1 MSTHPFPRVLVVGSG
16 IAGLTAALGAVDR
29 GLDVVLLSKD
39 ALDETATARAQGG
52 IAAMTAALPAGQ
64 PRDSEELHVQDT
76 LEAGAG
82 TCDDDAV
89 RVLVRGSAAAID
101 ELVAHGVDFDRT
113 GGAGSPWLQGLE
125 GAHSV
130 PRILHA
136 GGDATGRGIQRA
148 LVAAA
153 LAAESSGRLEILR
166 HTVLVDLV
174 LVPGGR
180 VTGVRVLAGSGERVR
195 ELAADAVVLATG
207 GAGQLYPHT
216 TNPAVATGDGIAAAL
231 RAGAAVADL
240 EFVQFH
246 PTALAA
252 PGCFLVSEAVRG
264 EGAVLRDA
272 AGRRY
277 LEDVHPR
284 AELAPRDVVA
294 RENVRRSLAQD
305 GRPVLLDCTRM
316 TPPGPGPH
324 GTRATAEFLAR
335 RFPTIDAA
343 LRAHGV
349 DWSRE
354 PVPVTPAAHYLMGGV
369 ATDDLGRTTVP
380 GLYAVGECA
389 ATGVHGANRL
399 ASNSLLEGAV
409 FGARVAGALRAD
421 ALRAGRADDDAPARL
436 VLPGRADVLPAAG
449 RPGSPVPSGG
459 TASPFAQDTVPL
471 DREGALVVQHARPF
485 EGDAVPFDADGAPV
499 ARSTAPFEGDA
510 VPFDRRLFQDAMWA
524 GAGVLR
530 DRSGLEALD
539 RRLAGFRPSSALTRR
554 AVEDRNL
561 LTVGRALVAAALHR
575 TESRGAHFREDFPAP
590 APARARRTFWRL
602 DTPRPAPGSPL
613 LTSTHAITDMFDIPE
628 RIPAC

>member
-1 MSTHPFPRVLVVGSG
+1 MSTTPFPRVLVVGSG
-16 IAGLTAALGAVDR
+16 IAGLITALAAAGR

-39 ALDETATARAQGG
+39 RLDETNTVRAQGG
-52 IAAMTAALPAGQ
+52 IAAMTAGLPGGQ
-64 PRDSEELHVQDT
+64 ARDSVALHVRDT
-76 LEAGAG
+76 LGAGAG

-89 RVLVRGSAAAID
+89 RVLVQDSAAAITA
-101 ELVAHGVDFDRT
+101 LVQHGVAFDRA
-113 GGAGSPWLQGLE
+113 GGPGSPWVEGLE

-136 GGDATGRGIQRA
+136 GGDATGREIQRA

-153 LAAESSGRLEILR
+153 LDAETSGRLDVLR
-166 HTVLVDLV
+166 HTMLVDLV
-174 LVPGGR
+174 TDHHGSVRGALVLDGDR
-180 VTGVRVLAGSGERVR
+180 LR
-195 ELAADAVVLATG
+195 ELRADAVVLATG

-231 RAGAAVADL
+231 RAGAVVADL

-272 AGRRY
+272 TGRRF
-277 LEDVHPR
+277 LEDAHPL

-294 RENVRRSLAQD
+294 REIVRRSLAQG
-305 GRPVLLDCTRM
+305 GRPVLLDCTAM
-316 TPPGPGPH
+316 TAPAGAGHAGPD
-324 GTRATAEFLAR
+324 TAEHLAR

-343 LRAHGV
+343 VRAHGV

-354 PVPVTPAAHYLMGGV
+354 PVPVTPAAHYLMGGIT
-369 ATDDLGRTTVP
+369 TDDRGRTSVP

-409 FGARVAGALRAD
+409 FGARTAEALAGDLRAD
-421 ALRAGRADDDAPARL
+421 DTRRPHSTRSQSAATAELRAEGTDRTRPGPPRAVRRHPARL
-436 VLPGRADVLPAAG
+436 APGGVLALPDPAEAD
-449 RPGSPVPSGG
+449 
-459 TASPFAQDTVPL
+459 
-471 DREGALVVQHARPF
+471 
-485 EGDAVPFDADGAPV
+485 
-499 ARSTAPFEGDA
+499 
-510 VPFDRRLFQDAMWA
+510 VPFDRQAFQAAMWA

-530 DRSGLEALD
+530 DGPGLEALV
-539 RRLAGFRPSSALTRR
+539 RRLDALRPPAALSRS

-561 LTVGRALVAAALHR
+561 LTVGRAVAAAALHR
-575 TESRGAHFREDFPAP
+575 TESRGAHFREDCPVP
-590 APARARRTFWRL
+590 EPARAGRAFWRRSRVA
-602 DTPRPAPGSPL
+602 PRNGHRPA
-613 LTSTHAITDMFDIPE
+613 TSTYAHNDMFE
-628 RIPAC
+628 RISAC

>member
-1 MSTHPFPRVLVVGSG
+1 MSTHPAPRVLVVGSG
-16 IAGLTAALGAVDR
+16 IAGLTAALRAAGH
-29 GLDVVLLSKD
+29 GLDVTLLSKD
-39 ALDETATARAQGG
+39 ALDETGTARAQGG

-76 LEAGAG
+76 LVAGAG

-89 RVLVRGSAAAID
+89 RVLVRDSAAAID
-101 ELVAHGVDFDRT
+101 ELVARGVALDRA
-113 GGAGSPWLQGLE
+113 AGPDSPWLEGLE

-136 GGDATGRGIQRA
+136 GGDATGREIQRA
-148 LVAAA
+148 LLAAA
-153 LAAESSGRLEILR
+153 LAAETAGRLTVLR
-166 HTVLVDLV
+166 HTMLVDLV
-174 LVPGGR
+174 LAPGGR
-180 VTGVRVLAGSGERVR
+180 AAGALVLAGPGDRLH
-195 ELAADAVVLATG
+195 ELPADAVVLATG

-264 EGAVLRDA
+264 EGAVLRDST
-272 AGRRY
+272 GRRY

-294 RENVRRSLAQD
+294 RENVRRSLAQG
-305 GRPVLLDCTRM
+305 GRPVLLDCTALR
-316 TPPGPGPH
+316 PSGPH
-324 GTRATAEFLAR
+324 GGGTTAEFLAR

-343 LRAHGV
+343 LRAHGL

-369 ATDDLGRTTVP
+369 ATDGLGRTTVP

-409 FGARVAGALRAD
+409 FGARVAD
-421 ALRAGRADDDAPARL
+421 ALQADSLRTDAPGTGRAADDAPARL
-436 VLPGRADVLPAAG
+436 VLPDRAEILPAAG
-449 RPGSPVPSGG
+449 RSRI
-459 TASPFAQDTVPL
+459 AA
-471 DREGALVVQHARPF
+471 ARS
-485 EGDAVPFDADGAPV
+485 
-499 ARSTAPFEGDA
+499 RSTAPVVEEAVPVDRDA
-510 VPFDRRLFQDAMWA
+510 VPFDRGQFQDAMWA
-524 GAGVLR
+524 AAGVLR
-530 DRSGLEALD
+530 DRSRLETLA
-539 RRLAGFRPSSALTRR
+539 RRLAGFRPSAGLSRR

-561 LTVGRALVAAALHR
+561 LTVGRAVTAAALHR

-590 APARARRTFWRL
+590 DPARARRTFWRL
-602 DTPRPAPGSPL
+602 DSAPDEATVPALIGTH
-613 LTSTHAITDMFDIPE
+613 TSIDMFDLPE

>member
-1 MSTHPFPRVLVVGSG
+1 MSTNPAPRVLVVGSG
-16 IAGLTAALGAVDR
+16 IAGLTAALGAAGH
-29 GLDVVLLSKD
+29 GLDVTLLSKD
-39 ALDETATARAQGG
+39 ALDETGTARAQGG

-76 LEAGAG
+76 LAAGAG

-89 RVLVRGSAAAID
+89 RVLVRDSAAAID
-101 ELVAHGVDFDRT
+101 ELVARGVALDRA
-113 GGAGSPWLQGLE
+113 AGPDSPWLEGLE

-136 GGDATGRGIQRA
+136 GGDATGREIQRA
-148 LVAAA
+148 LLAAA
-153 LAAESSGRLEILR
+153 LAAEAAGRLTVLR
-166 HTVLVDLV
+166 HTMLVDLV
-174 LVPGGR
+174 LGPGGR
-180 VTGVRVLAGSGERVR
+180 AAGALVLAGPGDRLH

-264 EGAVLRDA
+264 EGAVLRDST
-272 AGRRY
+272 GRRY

-305 GRPVLLDCTRM
+305 GLPVLLDCTALS
-316 TPPGPGPH
+316 PSGPGPH
-324 GTRATAEFLAR
+324 GGGTTAEFLAR

-343 LRAHGV
+343 LRAHGL

-369 ATDDLGRTTVP
+369 ATDGLGRTTVP

-409 FGARVAGALRAD
+409 FGARVAEALQAD
-421 ALRAGRADDDAPARL
+421 ALRTDAPGTCRAADDAPVRL
-436 VLPGRADVLPAAG
+436 VLPGRTEILPAAG
-449 RPGSPVPSGG
+449 RSG
-459 TASPFAQDTVPL
+459 TAAARSRSTAPF
-471 DREGALVVQHARPF
+471 DR
-485 EGDAVPFDADGAPV
+485 DAVPFDKDTDPVDGEAAQV
-499 ARSTAPFEGDA
+499 DGDT
-510 VPFDRRLFQDAMWA
+510 VPFDRGQFQDAMWA

-530 DRSGLEALD
+530 DRSRLEALA
-539 RRLAGFRPSSALTRR
+539 RRLAGFRPPAGLSRR

-561 LTVGRALVAAALHR
+561 LTVGRAVTAAALHR
-575 TESRGAHFREDFPAP
+575 TESRGAHFREDFPSP
-590 APARARRTFWRL
+590 DPARARRTFWRL
-602 DTPRPAPGSPL
+602 EPAPDGVVEAA
-613 LTSTHAITDMFDIPE
+613 LTCAHTSIDMFDPPE

>member
-1 MSTHPFPRVLVVGSG
+1 MSTHPAPRVLVVGSG
-16 IAGLTAALGAVDR
+16 IAGLTAALGAVR
-29 GLDVVLLSKD
+29 HGLDVTLLSKD
-39 ALDETATARAQGG
+39 ALDETSTARAQGG

-76 LEAGAG
+76 LAAGAG

-89 RVLVRGSAAAID
+89 RVLVRDSAAAID
-101 ELVAHGVDFDRT
+101 ELVARGVVLDRA
-113 GGAGSPWLQGLE
+113 AGPDSPWLEGLE

-136 GGDATGRGIQRA
+136 GGDATGREIQRA
-148 LVAAA
+148 LLAAA
-153 LAAESSGRLEILR
+153 LAAEAAGRLTISR
-166 HTVLVDLV
+166 HTMLVDLV
-174 LVPGGR
+174 LGPGGR
-180 VTGVRVLAGSGERVR
+180 AAGALVLTGAGERLH

-252 PGCFLVSEAVRG
+252 PDCFLVSEAVRG
-264 EGAVLRDA
+264 EGAVLRDGT
-272 AGRRY
+272 GRRY

-294 RENVRRSLAQD
+294 RENVRRSLAQG
-305 GRPVLLDCTRM
+305 GRPVLLDCTGL
-316 TPPGPGPH
+316 TPSVRGTH
-324 GTRATAEFLAR
+324 GGGTHGGGSTAEFLAR

-343 LRAHGV
+343 LRAHGL

-369 ATDDLGRTTVP
+369 ATDGLGRTTAP

-409 FGARVAGALRAD
+409 FGARVADALRAD
-421 ALRAGRADDDAPARL
+421 ALRDDRPDDDAPARL
-436 VLPGRADVLPAAG
+436 VLPGGTEFLPAGG
-449 RPGSPVPSGG
+449 RPGSPVP
-459 TASPFAQDTVPL
+459 F
-471 DREGALVVQHARPF
+471 DREQ
-485 EGDAVPFDADGAPV
+485 
-499 ARSTAPFEGDA
+499 
-510 VPFDRRLFQDAMWA
+510 FQAAMWA

-530 DRSGLEALD
+530 DRSRLEALA
-539 RRLAGFRPSSALTRR
+539 RRLAGFRPPVGLSRR
-554 AVEDRNL
+554 AIEDRNL
-561 LTVGRALVAAALHR
+561 LTVGRAVTAAALHR

-590 APARARRTFWRL
+590 DPARARRTFWRL
-602 DTPRPAPGSPL
+602 DTPRLAVSDRL
-613 LTSTHAITDMFDIPE
+613 MTSSHTAIDMFDIPE

>member
-1 MSTHPFPRVLVVGSG
+1 VSTHPAPRVLVVGSG
-16 IAGLTAALGAVDR
+16 IAGLTAALGAVR
-29 GLDVVLLSKD
+29 HGLDVTLLSKD
-39 ALDETATARAQGG
+39 ALDETSTARAQGG

-76 LEAGAG
+76 LAAGAG

-89 RVLVRGSAAAID
+89 RVLVRDSAAAID
-101 ELVAHGVDFDRT
+101 ELVARGVVLDRA
-113 GGAGSPWLQGLE
+113 AGPDSPWLEGLE

-136 GGDATGRGIQRA
+136 GGDATGREIQRA
-148 LVAAA
+148 LLAAA
-153 LAAESSGRLEILR
+153 LAAEAAGRLTISR
-166 HTVLVDLV
+166 HTMLVDLV
-174 LVPGGR
+174 LGPGGR
-180 VTGVRVLAGSGERVR
+180 AAGALVLTGTGDRLR

-264 EGAVLRDA
+264 EGAVLRDGT
-272 AGRRY
+272 GRRY

-294 RENVRRSLAQD
+294 RENVRRSLAQG
-305 GRPVLLDCTRM
+305 GRPVLLDCTGL
-316 TPPGPGPH
+316 TPPARGTH
-324 GTRATAEFLAR
+324 GGGTQGAGSTAEFLAR

-343 LRAHGV
+343 LRAHGL

-369 ATDDLGRTTVP
+369 ATDGLGRTTVR

-409 FGARVAGALRAD
+409 FGARVADALRAD
-421 ALRAGRADDDAPARL
+421 ALRDDRTDDDAPARL
-436 VLPGRADVLPAAG
+436 VLPGGTEFLPAGG
-449 RPGSPVPSGG
+449 RPG
-459 TASPFAQDTVPL
+459 
-471 DREGALVVQHARPF
+471 RP
-485 EGDAVPFDADGAPV
+485 VPFDKNAVPVDGNTVQGDRGAVPV
-499 ARSTAPFEGDA
+499 PRDT
-510 VPFDRRLFQDAMWA
+510 VPFDRAQFQAAMWT

-530 DRSGLEALD
+530 DRSRLEALA
-539 RRLAGFRPSSALTRR
+539 RRLDGFRPPAGLSRR

-561 LTVGRALVAAALHR
+561 LTVGRTVTAAALHR

-590 APARARRTFWRL
+590 DPARARRTFWRL
-602 DTPRPAPGSPL
+602 DAPRLAVSNHSL
-613 LTSTHAITDMFDIPE
+613 ISAHTAIDMFDLPE

>member
-1 MSTHPFPRVLVVGSG
+1 MSTNPAPRVLVVGSG
-16 IAGLTAALGAVDR
+16 IAGLTAALGAAGH
-29 GLDVVLLSKD
+29 GLDVTLLSKD
-39 ALDETATARAQGG
+39 ALDETGTARAQGG

-76 LEAGAG
+76 LAAGAG

-89 RVLVRGSAAAID
+89 RVLVRDSAAAID
-101 ELVAHGVDFDRT
+101 ELVARGVALDRA
-113 GGAGSPWLQGLE
+113 AGPDSPWLEGLE

-136 GGDATGRGIQRA
+136 GGDATGREIQRA
-148 LVAAA
+148 LLAAA
-153 LAAESSGRLEILR
+153 LAAEAAGRLTVRR
-166 HTVLVDLV
+166 HTMLVDLV
-174 LVPGGR
+174 LGPGGR
-180 VTGVRVLAGSGERVR
+180 AAGALVLAGPGDRLH

-231 RAGAAVADL
+231 RAGAAVADM

-264 EGAVLRDA
+264 EGAVLRDST
-272 AGRRY
+272 GRRY

-294 RENVRRSLAQD
+294 RENVRRSLAQG
-305 GRPVLLDCTRM
+305 GRPVLLDCTALS
-316 TPPGPGPH
+316 PSGPGPH
-324 GTRATAEFLAR
+324 GGGTTAEFLAR

-343 LRAHGV
+343 LRAHGL

-369 ATDDLGRTTVP
+369 ATDGLGRTTVP

-409 FGARVAGALRAD
+409 FGARVAD
-421 ALRAGRADDDAPARL
+421 ALQADSLRTDAPGTGRAADDAPARL
-436 VLPGRADVLPAAG
+436 VLPDRAEILPAAG
-449 RPGSPVPSGG
+449 RSRI
-459 TASPFAQDTVPL
+459 AA
-471 DREGALVVQHARPF
+471 ARS
-485 EGDAVPFDADGAPV
+485 
-499 ARSTAPFEGDA
+499 RSTAPVDEEAVPVDRDA
-510 VPFDRRLFQDAMWA
+510 VPFDRGQFQDAMWA
-524 GAGVLR
+524 AAGVLR
-530 DRSGLEALD
+530 DRSRLETLA
-539 RRLAGFRPSSALTRR
+539 RRLAGFRPSAGLSRR

-561 LTVGRALVAAALHR
+561 LTVGRAVTAAALHR

-590 APARARRTFWRL
+590 DPARARRTFWRL
-602 DTPRPAPGSPL
+602 DSAPDEATVPALIGTH
-613 LTSTHAITDMFDIPE
+613 TSIDMFDLPE

>member
-1 MSTHPFPRVLVVGSG
+1 MSTDPAPRVLVVGSG
-16 IAGLTAALGAVDR
+16 IAGLTAALRAADH
-29 GLDVVLLSKD
+29 GLDVTVLSKD
-39 ALDETATARAQGG
+39 ALDETGTARAQGG

-64 PRDSEELHVQDT
+64 PRDSEDLHVRDT
-76 LEAGAG
+76 LAAGAG

-89 RVLVRGSAAAID
+89 RVLVRDSAAAID
-101 ELVAHGVDFDRT
+101 ELVARGVGFDRT
-113 GGAGSPWLQGLE
+113 AGADSPWLEGLE
-125 GAHSV
+125 GAHSL

-136 GGDATGRGIQRA
+136 GGDATGREIQRA
-148 LVAAA
+148 LLAAA
-153 LAAESSGRLEILR
+153 LAAEASGHLRILR
-166 HTVLVDLV
+166 RTLLVDLV
-174 LVPGGR
+174 LDAGGR
-180 VTGVRVLAGSGERVR
+180 AAGALVLTGPGDRLR
-195 ELAADAVVLATG
+195 ELGADAVVLATG

-272 AGRRY
+272 AGRRF
-277 LEDVHPR
+277 LADAHPL

-305 GRPVLLDCTRM
+305 GRPVLLDCTRLA
-316 TPPGPGPH
+316 PPGSRPDG
-324 GTRATAEFLAR
+324 GTTAEFLAR

-343 LRAHGV
+343 LRAHGL

-369 ATDDLGRTTVP
+369 ATDGLGRSTVP

-409 FGARVAGALRAD
+409 FGARVADALRAD
-421 ALRAGRADDDAPARL
+421 ALGPGRADDGAPVRL
-436 VLPGRADVLPAAG
+436 VLPGRAEVLPGPGRSGLDAPHGRDAA
-449 RPGSPVPSGG
+449 PAGS
-459 TASPFAQDTVPL
+459 
-471 DREGALVVQHARPF
+471 
-485 EGDAVPFDADGAPV
+485 
-499 ARSTAPFEGDA
+499 STE
-510 VPFDRRLFQDAMWA
+510 PFDRAQFQEAMWT

-530 DRSGLEALD
+530 DHARLEALA
-539 RRLAGFRPSSALTRR
+539 RRLAGFRPPTGLSRR

-561 LTVGRALVAAALHR
+561 LTVGSAVTAAALHR

-590 APARARRTFWRL
+590 DPTRARRTFWRL
-602 DTPRPAPGSPL
+602 APTPHMSNYHA
-613 LTSTHAITDMFDIPE
+613 LTSEHVDIDMFDLPE

>member
-1 MSTHPFPRVLVVGSG
+1 MSTNPAPRVLVVGSG
-16 IAGLTAALGAVDR
+16 IAGLTAALGAVGH
-29 GLDVVLLSKD
+29 GLDVTLLSKD
-39 ALDETATARAQGG
+39 ALDETGTARAQGG

-76 LEAGAG
+76 LAAGAG

-89 RVLVRGSAAAID
+89 RVLVRDSAAAID
-101 ELVAHGVDFDRT
+101 ELVARGVALDRA
-113 GGAGSPWLQGLE
+113 AGPDSPWLEGLE

-136 GGDATGRGIQRA
+136 GGDATGREIQRA
-148 LVAAA
+148 LLAAA
-153 LAAESSGRLEILR
+153 LAAEAAGRLTVLR
-166 HTVLVDLV
+166 HTMLVDLV
-174 LVPGGR
+174 LGPGGR
-180 VTGVRVLAGSGERVR
+180 AAGALVLAGPGDRLH

-264 EGAVLRDA
+264 EGAVLRDST
-272 AGRRY
+272 GRRY

-294 RENVRRSLAQD
+294 RENARRSLAQD
-305 GRPVLLDCTRM
+305 GLPVLLDCTALS
-316 TPPGPGPH
+316 PSGPGAH
-324 GTRATAEFLAR
+324 GGGTTAEFLAR

-343 LRAHGV
+343 LRAHGL

-369 ATDDLGRTTVP
+369 ATDGLGRTTVP

-409 FGARVAGALRAD
+409 FGARVADALQAD
-421 ALRAGRADDDAPARL
+421 ALRTDAPGTGRAVDGDTERL
-436 VLPGRADVLPAAG
+436 D
-449 RPGSPVPSGG
+449 GS
-459 TASPFAQDTVPL
+459 
-471 DREGALVVQHARPF
+471 
-485 EGDAVPFDADGAPV
+485 AVPA
-499 ARSTAPFEGDA
+499 EGNT
-510 VPFDRRLFQDAMWA
+510 VPFDRGQFQDAMWA

-530 DRSGLEALD
+530 DRSRLEALA
-539 RRLAGFRPSSALTRR
+539 RRLAGFRTPAGLSRR

-561 LTVGRALVAAALHR
+561 LTVGRAVTAAALHR
-575 TESRGAHFREDFPAP
+575 TESRGAHFREDYPAP
-590 APARARRTFWRL
+590 DPARARRTFWRL
-602 DTPRPAPGSPL
+602 DSAPDEATVPALISAH
-613 LTSTHAITDMFDIPE
+613 TSIDMFDLPE

>member
-1 MSTHPFPRVLVVGSG
+1 MSTNPAPRVLVVGSG
-16 IAGLTAALGAVDR
+16 IAGLTAALGAAGH
-29 GLDVVLLSKD
+29 GLDVTLLSKD
-39 ALDETATARAQGG
+39 ALDETGTARAQGG

-76 LEAGAG
+76 LAAGAG

-89 RVLVRGSAAAID
+89 RVLVRDSAAAID
-101 ELVAHGVDFDRT
+101 ELVARGVALDRA
-113 GGAGSPWLQGLE
+113 AGPDSPWLEGLE

-136 GGDATGRGIQRA
+136 GGDATGREIQRA
-148 LVAAA
+148 LLAAA
-153 LAAESSGRLEILR
+153 LAAEAAGRLTVLR
-166 HTVLVDLV
+166 HTMLVDLV
-174 LVPGGR
+174 LGPGGR
-180 VTGVRVLAGSGERVR
+180 AAGALVLAGPGDRLR

-264 EGAVLRDA
+264 EGAVLRDST
-272 AGRRY
+272 GRRY

-294 RENVRRSLAQD
+294 RENVRRSLAQG
-305 GRPVLLDCTRM
+305 GRPVLLDCTGLS
-316 TPPGPGPH
+316 PSGPGPH
-324 GTRATAEFLAR
+324 GGGTTAEFLAR

-343 LRAHGV
+343 LRAHGL

-354 PVPVTPAAHYLMGGV
+354 PVPVTPAAHYLMGGM
-369 ATDDLGRTTVP
+369 ATDGLGRTTVP

-409 FGARVAGALRAD
+409 FGARVADALQAD
-421 ALRAGRADDDAPARL
+421 ALRTDAPGTGRAADDAPARL
-436 VLPGRADVLPAAG
+436 VLSGRAEILPAAG
-449 RPGSPVPSGG
+449 RSGIAAARSRS
-459 TASPFAQDTVPL
+459 TASF
-471 DREGALVVQHARPF
+471 DR
-485 EGDAVPFDADGAPV
+485 DAVPFDKDTEPVDGEAVPVDGDTERLDGSAVPADGN
-499 ARSTAPFEGDA
+499 T
-510 VPFDRRLFQDAMWA
+510 VPFDREQFQEAMWA

-530 DRSGLEALD
+530 DRSRLEALAG
-539 RRLAGFRPSSALTRR
+539 RLAGFRPPAGLSRR

-561 LTVGRALVAAALHR
+561 LTVGRAVTAAALHR

-590 APARARRTFWRL
+590 DPARARRTFWRL
-602 DTPRPAPGSPL
+602 DFTPDEATVPALISAH
-613 LTSTHAITDMFDIPE
+613 TSIDMFDLPE

>member
-1 MSTHPFPRVLVVGSG
+1 MSTNPAPRVLVVGSG
-16 IAGLTAALGAVDR
+16 IAGLTAALGAAGH
-29 GLDVVLLSKD
+29 GLDVTLLSKD
-39 ALDETATARAQGG
+39 ALDETGTTRAQGG

-76 LEAGAG
+76 LAAGAG

-89 RVLVRGSAAAID
+89 RVLVRDSAAAID
-101 ELVAHGVDFDRT
+101 ELVARGVALDRA
-113 GGAGSPWLQGLE
+113 AGPDSPWLEGLE

-136 GGDATGRGIQRA
+136 GGDATGREIQRA
-148 LVAAA
+148 LLAAA
-153 LAAESSGRLEILR
+153 LADEAAGRLTVLR
-166 HTVLVDLV
+166 HTMLVDLV
-174 LVPGGR
+174 LGPGGR
-180 VTGVRVLAGSGERVR
+180 AAGALVLAGPGDRLH

-264 EGAVLRDA
+264 EGAVLRDST
-272 AGRRY
+272 GRRY

-294 RENVRRSLAQD
+294 RENVRRSLAQG
-305 GRPVLLDCTRM
+305 GRPVLLDCTALR
-316 TPPGPGPH
+316 PSGPH
-324 GTRATAEFLAR
+324 GGGTTAEFLAR

-343 LRAHGV
+343 LRAHGL

-369 ATDDLGRTTVP
+369 ATDGLGRTTVP

-409 FGARVAGALRAD
+409 FGARVAEALQAD
-421 ALRAGRADDDAPARL
+421 ALRTDAPGTCRAADDAPVRL
-436 VLPGRADVLPAAG
+436 VLPGRTEILPAAG
-449 RPGSPVPSGG
+449 RSG
-459 TASPFAQDTVPL
+459 TAAARSRSTAPF
-471 DREGALVVQHARPF
+471 DR
-485 EGDAVPFDADGAPV
+485 DAVPFDKDTDPVDGEAAQV
-499 ARSTAPFEGDA
+499 DGDT
-510 VPFDRRLFQDAMWA
+510 VPFDRGQCQDAMWA

-530 DRSGLEALD
+530 DRSRLETLA
-539 RRLAGFRPSSALTRR
+539 RRLGGFRPSAGLSRR

-561 LTVGRALVAAALHR
+561 LTVGRAVTAAALHR

-590 APARARRTFWRL
+590 DPARARRTFWRL
-602 DTPRPAPGSPL
+602 EPAPDGVVEPAP
-613 LTSTHAITDMFDIPE
+613 TRAHTFIDMFDLPE

>member
-1 MSTHPFPRVLVVGSG
+1 MSTNPAPRVLVVGSG
-16 IAGLTAALGAVDR
+16 IAGLTAALRAAGH
-29 GLDVVLLSKD
+29 GLDVTLLSKD
-39 ALDETATARAQGG
+39 ALDETGTTRAQGG

-64 PRDSEELHVQDT
+64 PLDSEELHVQDT
-76 LEAGAG
+76 LAAGAG

-89 RVLVRGSAAAID
+89 RVLVRDSAAAID
-101 ELVAHGVDFDRT
+101 ELVARGVALDRA
-113 GGAGSPWLQGLE
+113 AGPDSPWLEGLE

-136 GGDATGRGIQRA
+136 GGDATGREIQRA
-148 LVAAA
+148 LLAAA
-153 LAAESSGRLEILR
+153 LADEAAGRLTVLR
-166 HTVLVDLV
+166 HTMLVDLV
-174 LVPGGR
+174 LGPGGR
-180 VTGVRVLAGSGERVR
+180 AAGALVLAGPGDRLH

-264 EGAVLRDA
+264 EGAVLRDST
-272 AGRRY
+272 GRRY

-305 GRPVLLDCTRM
+305 GLPVLLDCTALS
-316 TPPGPGPH
+316 PSGPGPH
-324 GTRATAEFLAR
+324 GGGTTGEFLAR

-343 LRAHGV
+343 LRAHGL

-369 ATDDLGRTTVP
+369 ATDGLGRTTVP

-409 FGARVAGALRAD
+409 FGARVAEALQAD
-421 ALRAGRADDDAPARL
+421 ALRTDAPGTCRAADDAPVRL
-436 VLPGRADVLPAAG
+436 VLPGHTEILPAAG
-449 RPGSPVPSGG
+449 RSG
-459 TASPFAQDTVPL
+459 TAAARSRSTAPF
-471 DREGALVVQHARPF
+471 DR
-485 EGDAVPFDADGAPV
+485 DAVPFDKDTDPVDGEAAQV
-499 ARSTAPFEGDA
+499 DGDT
-510 VPFDRRLFQDAMWA
+510 VPFDRGQFQDAMWA

-530 DRSGLEALD
+530 DRSRLEALA
-539 RRLAGFRPSSALTRR
+539 RRLAGFRPPAGLSRR

-561 LTVGRALVAAALHR
+561 LTVGRAVTAAALHR

-590 APARARRTFWRL
+590 DPARARRTFWRL
-602 DTPRPAPGSPL
+602 EPAPDGVVEAA
-613 LTSTHAITDMFDIPE
+613 LTCAHTSIDMFDPPE

>member
-1 MSTHPFPRVLVVGSG
+1 MSTNPAPRVLVVGSG
-16 IAGLTAALGAVDR
+16 IAGLTAALGAVR
-29 GLDVVLLSKD
+29 HGLDVTLLSKD
-39 ALDETATARAQGG
+39 ALDETSTARAQGG
-52 IAAMTAALPAGQ
+52 IAAMTAAIPAGQ

-76 LEAGAG
+76 LAAGAG

-89 RVLVRGSAAAID
+89 RLLVRDSAAAID
-101 ELVAHGVDFDRT
+101 ELVGRGVGFDRT
-113 GGAGSPWLQGLE
+113 AGADSPWLEGLE

-136 GGDATGRGIQRA
+136 GGDATGHEIQRA
-148 LVAAA
+148 LLATA
-153 LAAESSGRLEILR
+153 LAAEASGHLQILR
-166 HTVLVDLV
+166 HTMLVDLV
-174 LVPGGR
+174 LGSGGR
-180 VTGVRVLAGSGERVR
+180 AAGALVLTGPGDRLR
-195 ELAADAVVLATG
+195 ELDADAVVLATG

-216 TNPAVATGDGIAAAL
+216 TNPAVATGDGVAAAL

-272 AGRRY
+272 TGRRY

-316 TPPGPGPH
+316 APPGTGPH
-324 GTRATAEFLAR
+324 GSGTTAEFLAR

-343 LRAHGV
+343 LRAHGL

-369 ATDDLGRTTVP
+369 ATDGLGRTSVP

-409 FGARVAGALRAD
+409 FGTRVAVALRAD
-421 ALRAGRADDDAPARL
+421 RTDDDAPAHL
-436 VLPGRADVLPAAG
+436 VLPGGTEILPAAG
-449 RPGSPVPSGG
+449 RSGG
-459 TASPFAQDTVPL
+459 AVPHDGRTGPYDGGTVPH
-471 DREGALVVQHARPF
+471 DRGTEPHG
-485 EGDAVPFDADGAPV
+485 EE
-499 ARSTAPFEGDA
+499 T
-510 VPFDRRLFQDAMWA
+510 VPFDREQFQHAMWT

-530 DRSGLEALD
+530 DRARLEALA
-539 RRLAGFRPSSALTRR
+539 RRLAGFRPPPGLSRR

-561 LTVGRALVAAALHR
+561 LTVGRAVAAAALHR

-590 APARARRTFWRL
+590 DPARARRTFWRQ
-602 DTPRPAPGSPL
+602 DPAPHVIGTHP
-613 LTSTHAITDMFDIPE
+613 LTSEHTATNIFDIPE

>member
-1 MSTHPFPRVLVVGSG
+1 MSTDPAPRVLVVGSG
-16 IAGLTAALGAVDR
+16 IAGLTAALGAVGH
-29 GLDVVLLSKD
+29 GLGVTLLSKD
-39 ALDETATARAQGG
+39 ALDETSTARAQGG

-64 PRDSEELHVQDT
+64 PRDSEDLHVQDT
-76 LEAGAG
+76 LAAGAG

-89 RVLVRGSAAAID
+89 RVLVRDSAAAID
-101 ELVAHGVDFDRT
+101 ELVARGVVLDREA
-113 GGAGSPWLQGLE
+113 GPGSPWLEGLE

-136 GGDATGRGIQRA
+136 GGDATGREIQRA
-148 LVAAA
+148 LLTAA
-153 LAAESSGRLEILR
+153 LAAEAAGRLTIAR
-166 HTVLVDLV
+166 HTMLVDLLLGPSGRAAGALV
-174 LVPGGR
+174 LTGPGDR
-180 VTGVRVLAGSGERVR
+180 LQ

-216 TNPAVATGDGIAAAL
+216 TNPSVATGDGIAAAL

-272 AGRRY
+272 TGRRY

-294 RENVRRSLAQD
+294 RENVRRSLAQG
-305 GRPVLLDCTRM
+305 GRPVLLDCTRL

-324 GTRATAEFLAR
+324 GDGTTAEFLAR
-335 RFPTIDAA
+335 RFPTIDTA

-369 ATDDLGRTTVP
+369 ATDGLGRTTVP

-409 FGARVAGALRAD
+409 FGARVADALPADMLRAD
-421 ALRAGRADDDAPARL
+421 GTGHDTPAHLVLQGRAEL
-436 VLPGRADVLPAAG
+436 LPTAG
-449 RPGSPVPSGG
+449 RPGGAVPFNRGAAPFNRGAAPFGREPVPVDR
-459 TASPFAQDTVPL
+459 DTVPL
-471 DREGALVVQHARPF
+471 DGK
-485 EGDAVPFDADGAPV
+485 
-499 ARSTAPFEGDA
+499 A
-510 VPFDRRLFQDAMWA
+510 VPFDRRAAPVEGGTVPFDRAQFQDAMWA

-530 DRSGLEALD
+530 DRSRLEALA
-539 RRLAGFRPSSALTRR
+539 RRLAGFRPPSGLSRR

-561 LTVGRALVAAALHR
+561 LTVGRAVTAAALHR

-590 APARARRTFWRL
+590 DPARARRTFWHQ
-602 DTPRPAPGSPL
+602 DPAPHVL
-613 LTSTHAITDMFDIPE
+613 QAHTLTSEHTVIDLFAIPE

>member
-1 MSTHPFPRVLVVGSG
+1 MSTHPAPRVLVVGSG
-16 IAGLTAALGAVDR
+16 IAGLTAALRAAGH
-29 GLDVVLLSKD
+29 GLDVTLLSKD
-39 ALDETATARAQGG
+39 ALDETGTARAQGG

-76 LEAGAG
+76 LAAGAG

-89 RVLVRGSAAAID
+89 RVLVRDSAAAID
-101 ELVAHGVDFDRT
+101 ELVARGVALDRA
-113 GGAGSPWLQGLE
+113 AGPDSPWLEGLE

-136 GGDATGRGIQRA
+136 GGDATGREIQRA
-148 LVAAA
+148 LLAAA
-153 LAAESSGRLEILR
+153 LAAEAAGRLTVLR
-166 HTVLVDLV
+166 HTMLVDLV
-174 LVPGGR
+174 LGPGGR
-180 VTGVRVLAGSGERVR
+180 AAGALVLAGPGDRLH

-264 EGAVLRDA
+264 EGAVLRDST
-272 AGRRY
+272 GRRY

-305 GRPVLLDCTRM
+305 GLPVLLDCTALS
-316 TPPGPGPH
+316 PSGPGPH
-324 GTRATAEFLAR
+324 GGGTTAEFLAR

-343 LRAHGV
+343 LRAHGL

-369 ATDDLGRTTVP
+369 ATDGLGRTTVP

-409 FGARVAGALRAD
+409 FGARVAEALQAD
-421 ALRAGRADDDAPARL
+421 ALRTDAPGTCRAADDAPVRL
-436 VLPGRADVLPAAG
+436 VLPGRTEILPAAG
-449 RPGSPVPSGG
+449 RSG
-459 TASPFAQDTVPL
+459 TAAARSRSTAPF
-471 DREGALVVQHARPF
+471 DR
-485 EGDAVPFDADGAPV
+485 DAVPFDKDTDPVDGEAAQV
-499 ARSTAPFEGDA
+499 DGDT
-510 VPFDRRLFQDAMWA
+510 VPFDRGQFQDAMWA

-530 DRSGLEALD
+530 DRSRLEALA
-539 RRLAGFRPSSALTRR
+539 RRLAGFRPPAGLSRR

-561 LTVGRALVAAALHR
+561 LTVGRAVTAAALHR

-590 APARARRTFWRL
+590 DPARARRTFWRL
-602 DTPRPAPGSPL
+602 EPAPDGVVEAA
-613 LTSTHAITDMFDIPE
+613 LTCAHTSIDMFDPPE

>member
-1 MSTHPFPRVLVVGSG
+1 MSTDRAPRVLVVGSG
-16 IAGLTAALGAVDR
+16 IAGLTAALGAAGH
-29 GLDVVLLSKD
+29 GLDVTLLSKD
-39 ALDETATARAQGG
+39 GLDETSTARAQGG

-64 PRDSEELHVQDT
+64 PRDSEELHVRDT
-76 LEAGAG
+76 LAAGAG

-89 RVLVRGSAAAID
+89 RVLVRDSAAAIE
-101 ELVAHGVDFDRT
+101 ELVARGVALDRAA
-113 GGAGSPWLQGLE
+113 GPGSPWLEGLE

-136 GGDATGRGIQRA
+136 GGDATGREIQRA
-148 LVAAA
+148 LLAAA
-153 LAAESSGRLEILR
+153 LAAEAAGRLTISR
-166 HTVLVDLV
+166 HTMLVDLV
-174 LVPGGR
+174 LDPGGR
-180 VTGVRVLAGSGERVR
+180 AVGALVLTDPGDRLH
-195 ELAADAVVLATG
+195 ELTADAVVLATG

-272 AGRRY
+272 TGRRY

-294 RENVRRSLAQD
+294 RENARRSLAQG
-305 GRPVLLDCTRM
+305 GRPVLLDCTRLV
-316 TPPGPGPH
+316 PAGEGLH
-324 GTRATAEFLAR
+324 GGGTTAEFLAR

-343 LRAHGV
+343 LRAHGI

-369 ATDDLGRTTVP
+369 ATDGLGRTTVP

-409 FGARVAGALRAD
+409 FGARVAGALQADTLRAD
-421 ALRAGRADDDAPARL
+421 RSGDVAPARL
-436 VLPGRADVLPAAG
+436 VLPGRVELLPAAG
-449 RPGSPVPSGG
+449 GSGIP
-459 TASPFAQDTVPL
+459 ASF
-471 DREGALVVQHARPF
+471 DRQ
-485 EGDAVPFDADGAPV
+485 AVPFGGDAEPAAGNTVPFGRV
-499 ARSTAPFEGDA
+499 AAPFGREA
-510 VPFDRRLFQDAMWA
+510 VPFDRGRFQDAMWT

-530 DRSGLEALD
+530 DRSRLEALD
-539 RRLAGFRPSSALTRR
+539 RRLAGFRPPPDRSRR

-561 LTVGRALVAAALHR
+561 LTVGRAVTAAALHR

-590 APARARRTFWRL
+590 DPARARRTFWRL
-602 DTPRPAPGSPL
+602 APAPHLAGSAA
-613 LTSTHAITDMFDIPE
+613 LTTTYAFIEIFDIPE

>member
-1 MSTHPFPRVLVVGSG
+1 MSTNPAPRVLVVGSG
-16 IAGLTAALGAVDR
+16 IAGLTAALGAVR
-29 GLDVVLLSKD
+29 HGLDVTLLSKD
-39 ALDETATARAQGG
+39 ALDETSTARAQGG
-52 IAAMTAALPAGQ
+52 IAAMTAAIPAGQ

-76 LEAGAG
+76 LAAGAG

-89 RVLVRGSAAAID
+89 RLLVRDSAAAID
-101 ELVAHGVDFDRT
+101 ELVGRGVGFDRT
-113 GGAGSPWLQGLE
+113 AGADSPWLEGLE

-136 GGDATGRGIQRA
+136 GGDATGHEIQRA
-148 LVAAA
+148 LLATA
-153 LAAESSGRLEILR
+153 LAAEASGHLQILR
-166 HTVLVDLV
+166 HTMLVDLV
-174 LVPGGR
+174 LGSGGR
-180 VTGVRVLAGSGERVR
+180 AAGALVLTGPGDRLR
-195 ELAADAVVLATG
+195 ELDADAVVLATG

-216 TNPAVATGDGIAAAL
+216 TNPAVATGDGVAAAL

-272 AGRRY
+272 TGRRY

-316 TPPGPGPH
+316 APPGTGPH
-324 GTRATAEFLAR
+324 GSGTTAEFLAR

-343 LRAHGV
+343 LRAHGL

-369 ATDDLGRTTVP
+369 ATDGLGRTSVP

-409 FGARVAGALRAD
+409 FGTRVAGALRAD
-421 ALRAGRADDDAPARL
+421 RTDDDAPAHL
-436 VLPGRADVLPAAG
+436 VLPGGTEILPAAG
-449 RPGSPVPSGG
+449 RSGG
-459 TASPFAQDTVPL
+459 AVPHDGRTGPYDGGTVPH
-471 DREGALVVQHARPF
+471 DRGTEPHG
-485 EGDAVPFDADGAPV
+485 EE
-499 ARSTAPFEGDA
+499 T
-510 VPFDRRLFQDAMWA
+510 VPFDREQFQHAMWT

-530 DRSGLEALD
+530 DRARLEALA
-539 RRLAGFRPSSALTRR
+539 RRLAGFRPPPGLSRR

-561 LTVGRALVAAALHR
+561 LTVGRAVAAAALHR

-590 APARARRTFWRL
+590 DPARARRTFWRQ
-602 DTPRPAPGSPL
+602 DPAPHVIGTHP
-613 LTSTHAITDMFDIPE
+613 LTSEHTATNIFDVPE

>member
-1 MSTHPFPRVLVVGSG
+1 VLVVGSG
-16 IAGLTAALGAVDR
+16 IAGLTAALGAAGH
-29 GLDVVLLSKD
+29 GLDVTLLSKD
-39 ALDETATARAQGG
+39 ALDETSTARAQGG

-76 LEAGAG
+76 LAAGAG
-82 TCDDDAV
+82 MCDDDAV
-89 RVLVRGSAAAID
+89 RVLVRDSAAAID
-101 ELVAHGVDFDRT
+101 ELVARGVALDRAA
-113 GGAGSPWLQGLE
+113 GPGSPWLEGLE

-136 GGDATGRGIQRA
+136 GGDATGREIQRA
-148 LVAAA
+148 LLSAA
-153 LAAESSGRLEILR
+153 LAAEAAGRLTISR
-166 HTVLVDLV
+166 HTMLVDLV
-174 LVPGGR
+174 LGPGGR
-180 VTGVRVLAGSGERVR
+180 AAGALVLTGPGDRLH
-195 ELAADAVVLATG
+195 ELTADAVVLATG

-264 EGAVLRDA
+264 EGAVLRDGT
-272 AGRRY
+272 GRRY

-294 RENVRRSLAQD
+294 RENVRRSLAQG
-305 GRPVLLDCTRM
+305 GRPVLLDCTGL
-316 TPPGPGPH
+316 TPPVRGTTGSDTH
-324 GTRATAEFLAR
+324 GGGTHGGASTAEFLAR

-343 LRAHGV
+343 LRAHGL

-369 ATDDLGRTTVP
+369 ATDGLGRTTVP

-409 FGARVAGALRAD
+409 FGARVAEALQAD
-421 ALRAGRADDDAPARL
+421 ALRRDAPGTGRAADDAPVRL
-436 VLPGRADVLPAAG
+436 VLPDRAEILPAAG
-449 RPGSPVPSGG
+449 RSGI
-459 TASPFAQDTVPL
+459 AV
-471 DREGALVVQHARPF
+471 ARS
-485 EGDAVPFDADGAPV
+485 
-499 ARSTAPFEGDA
+499 RSTAPFAKDTEPVDGEAVPVDGDTERLDGNAVPPEGNT
-510 VPFDRRLFQDAMWA
+510 VPFDRERFQDAMWA

-530 DRSGLEALD
+530 DRSRLEALA
-539 RRLAGFRPSSALTRR
+539 RRLAGFRPPAGLSRR

-561 LTVGRALVAAALHR
+561 LTVGRAVTAAALHR

-590 APARARRTFWRL
+590 DPARARRTFWRL
-602 DTPRPAPGSPL
+602 DAPQL
-613 LTSTHAITDMFDIPE
+613 EVKNHRLTRTHTLVDMFDIQE

>member
-1 MSTHPFPRVLVVGSG
+1 MSTNPAPRVLVVGSG
-16 IAGLTAALGAVDR
+16 IAGLTAALGAAGH
-29 GLDVVLLSKD
+29 GLDVTLLSKD
-39 ALDETATARAQGG
+39 ALDETGTTRAQGG

-76 LEAGAG
+76 LAAGAG

-89 RVLVRGSAAAID
+89 RVLVRDSAAAID
-101 ELVAHGVDFDRT
+101 ELVARGVALDRA
-113 GGAGSPWLQGLE
+113 AGPDSPWLEGLE

-136 GGDATGRGIQRA
+136 GGDATGREIQRA
-148 LVAAA
+148 LLAAA
-153 LAAESSGRLEILR
+153 LAAEAAGRLTVLR
-166 HTVLVDLV
+166 HTMLVDLV
-174 LVPGGR
+174 LGPGGR
-180 VTGVRVLAGSGERVR
+180 AAGALVLAGPGDRLH

-264 EGAVLRDA
+264 EGAVLRDST
-272 AGRRY
+272 GRRY

-305 GRPVLLDCTRM
+305 GLPVLLDCTALS
-316 TPPGPGPH
+316 PSGPGPH
-324 GTRATAEFLAR
+324 GGGTTAEFLAR

-343 LRAHGV
+343 LRAHGL

-369 ATDDLGRTTVP
+369 ATDGLGRTTVP

-409 FGARVAGALRAD
+409 FGARVAEALQAD
-421 ALRAGRADDDAPARL
+421 ALRTDAPGTCRAADDAPVRL
-436 VLPGRADVLPAAG
+436 VLPGRTEILPAAG
-449 RPGSPVPSGG
+449 RSG
-459 TASPFAQDTVPL
+459 TAAARSRSTAPF
-471 DREGALVVQHARPF
+471 DR
-485 EGDAVPFDADGAPV
+485 DAVPFDKDTDPVDGEAAQV
-499 ARSTAPFEGDA
+499 DGDT
-510 VPFDRRLFQDAMWA
+510 VPFDRGQFQDAMWA

-530 DRSGLEALD
+530 DRSRLEALA
-539 RRLAGFRPSSALTRR
+539 RRLAGFRPSAGLSRR
-554 AVEDRNL
+554 AVEDQNL
-561 LTVGRALVAAALHR
+561 LTVGRAVTAAALHR

-590 APARARRTFWRL
+590 DPARARRTFWRL
-602 DTPRPAPGSPL
+602 EPAPDGVVEAA
-613 LTSTHAITDMFDIPE
+613 LTCAHTSIDMFDPPE

>member
-1 MSTHPFPRVLVVGSG
+1 MSTNPAPRVLVVGSG
-16 IAGLTAALGAVDR
+16 IAGLTAALGAAGH
-29 GLDVVLLSKD
+29 GLDVTLLSKD
-39 ALDETATARAQGG
+39 ALDETGTARAQGG

-76 LEAGAG
+76 LAAGAG

-89 RVLVRGSAAAID
+89 RVLVRDSAAAID
-101 ELVAHGVDFDRT
+101 ELVARGVALDRA
-113 GGAGSPWLQGLE
+113 AGPDSPWLEGLE

-136 GGDATGRGIQRA
+136 GGDATGREIQRA
-148 LVAAA
+148 LLAAA
-153 LAAESSGRLEILR
+153 LAAEAAGRLTVLR
-166 HTVLVDLV
+166 HTMLVDLV
-174 LVPGGR
+174 LGPGGR
-180 VTGVRVLAGSGERVR
+180 AAGALVLAGPGDRLH

-216 TNPAVATGDGIAAAL
+216 TNPAVATGDGIVAAL

-264 EGAVLRDA
+264 EGAVLRDST
-272 AGRRY
+272 GRRY

-305 GRPVLLDCTRM
+305 GLPVLLDCTALS
-316 TPPGPGPH
+316 PSGPGPH
-324 GTRATAEFLAR
+324 GGGTTAEFLAR

-343 LRAHGV
+343 LRAHGL

-369 ATDDLGRTTVP
+369 ATDGLGRTTVP

-409 FGARVAGALRAD
+409 FGARVAEALQAD
-421 ALRAGRADDDAPARL
+421 ALRTDAPGTCRAADDAPVRL
-436 VLPGRADVLPAAG
+436 VLPGRTEILPAAG
-449 RPGSPVPSGG
+449 RSG
-459 TASPFAQDTVPL
+459 TAAARSRSTAPF
-471 DREGALVVQHARPF
+471 DR
-485 EGDAVPFDADGAPV
+485 DAVPFDKDTDPVDGEAAQV
-499 ARSTAPFEGDA
+499 DGDT
-510 VPFDRRLFQDAMWA
+510 VPFDRGQFQDAMWA

-530 DRSGLEALD
+530 DRSRLEALA
-539 RRLAGFRPSSALTRR
+539 RRLAGFRPPAGLSRR

-561 LTVGRALVAAALHR
+561 LTVGRAVTAAALHR

-590 APARARRTFWRL
+590 DPARARRTFWRL
-602 DTPRPAPGSPL
+602 EPAPDGVVEAA
-613 LTSTHAITDMFDIPE
+613 LTCAHTSIDMFDPPE

>member
-1 MSTHPFPRVLVVGSG
+1 MSTNPAPRVLVVGSG
-16 IAGLTAALGAVDR
+16 IAGLTAALGAAGH
-29 GLDVVLLSKD
+29 GLDVTLLSKD
-39 ALDETATARAQGG
+39 ALDETGTARAQGG

-76 LEAGAG
+76 LAAGAG

-89 RVLVRGSAAAID
+89 RVLVRDSAAAID
-101 ELVAHGVDFDRT
+101 ELVARGVALDRA
-113 GGAGSPWLQGLE
+113 AGPDSPWLEGLE

-136 GGDATGRGIQRA
+136 GGDATGREIQRA
-148 LVAAA
+148 LLAAA
-153 LAAESSGRLEILR
+153 LAAEAAGRLTVLR
-166 HTVLVDLV
+166 HTMLVDLV
-174 LVPGGR
+174 LGPGGR
-180 VTGVRVLAGSGERVR
+180 AAGALVLAGPGDRLH

-264 EGAVLRDA
+264 EGAVLRDST
-272 AGRRY
+272 GRRY

-305 GRPVLLDCTRM
+305 GLPVLLDCTALS
-316 TPPGPGPH
+316 PSGPGPH
-324 GTRATAEFLAR
+324 GGGTTAEFLAR

-343 LRAHGV
+343 LRAHGL

-369 ATDDLGRTTVP
+369 ATDGLGRTTVP

-409 FGARVAGALRAD
+409 FGARVAEALQAD
-421 ALRAGRADDDAPARL
+421 ALRTDAPGTCRAADDAPVRL
-436 VLPGRADVLPAAG
+436 VLPGRTEILPAAG
-449 RPGSPVPSGG
+449 RSG
-459 TASPFAQDTVPL
+459 TAAARSRSTAPF
-471 DREGALVVQHARPF
+471 DR
-485 EGDAVPFDADGAPV
+485 DAVPFDKDTDPVDGEAAQV
-499 ARSTAPFEGDA
+499 DGDT
-510 VPFDRRLFQDAMWA
+510 VPFDRGQFQDAMWA

-530 DRSGLEALD
+530 DRSRLEALA
-539 RRLAGFRPSSALTRR
+539 RRLAGFRPSAGLSRR

-561 LTVGRALVAAALHR
+561 LTVGRAVTAAALHR

-590 APARARRTFWRL
+590 DPARARRTFWRL
-602 DTPRPAPGSPL
+602 EPAPDGVVEAA
-613 LTSTHAITDMFDIPE
+613 LTCAHTSIDMFDPPE

>member
-1 MSTHPFPRVLVVGSG
+1 MSTNPAPRVLVVGSG
-16 IAGLTAALGAVDR
+16 IAGLTAALRAAGH
-29 GLDVVLLSKD
+29 GLDVTLLSKD
-39 ALDETATARAQGG
+39 ALDETGTARAQGG
-52 IAAMTAALPAGQ
+52 IAAMTATLPAGQ

-76 LEAGAG
+76 LAAGAG

-89 RVLVRGSAAAID
+89 RVLVRDSAAAID
-101 ELVAHGVDFDRT
+101 ELVARGVALDRA
-113 GGAGSPWLQGLE
+113 AGPDSPWLEGLE

-136 GGDATGRGIQRA
+136 GGDATGREIQRA
-148 LVAAA
+148 LLAAA
-153 LAAESSGRLEILR
+153 LAAEAAGRLTVLR
-166 HTVLVDLV
+166 HTMLVDLV
-174 LVPGGR
+174 LGPGGR
-180 VTGVRVLAGSGERVR
+180 AAGALVLAGAGDRLH

-264 EGAVLRDA
+264 EGAVLRDS

-294 RENVRRSLAQD
+294 RENVRRSLAQG
-305 GRPVLLDCTRM
+305 GRPVLLDCTALS
-316 TPPGPGPH
+316 PSCPGPH
-324 GTRATAEFLAR
+324 GGGTTAEFLAR

-343 LRAHGV
+343 LRAHGL

-369 ATDDLGRTTVP
+369 ATDGLGRTTVP

-409 FGARVAGALRAD
+409 FGARVADALQAD
-421 ALRAGRADDDAPARL
+421 ALRTDAPGTGRAADDAPVRL
-436 VLPGRADVLPAAG
+436 VLPDRAEVLPASG
-449 RPGSPVPSGG
+449 RSGIE
-459 TASPFAQDTVPL
+459 A
-471 DREGALVVQHARPF
+471 ARS
-485 EGDAVPFDADGAPV
+485 
-499 ARSTAPFEGDA
+499 RSTASFHRDA
-510 VPFDRRLFQDAMWA
+510 VPFDRDAVPVDGEAVPVDGDTERLDGSAVPAEGDTVPFDRGQFQDAMWA

-530 DRSGLEALD
+530 DRSRLEALA
-539 RRLAGFRPSSALTRR
+539 RRLAGFRPPAGLSRR

-561 LTVGRALVAAALHR
+561 LTVGRAVTAAALHR

-590 APARARRTFWRL
+590 DPARARRTFWRL
-602 DTPRPAPGSPL
+602 DSAPDEATAPAL
-613 LTSTHAITDMFDIPE
+613 IRAHTSIDMFDLPE

>member
-1 MSTHPFPRVLVVGSG
+1 MSTNPAPRVLVVGSG
-16 IAGLTAALGAVDR
+16 IAGLTAALGAAGH
-29 GLDVVLLSKD
+29 GLDVTLLSKD
-39 ALDETATARAQGG
+39 ALDETGTARAQGG

-76 LEAGAG
+76 LAAGAG

-89 RVLVRGSAAAID
+89 RVLVRDSAAAID
-101 ELVAHGVDFDRT
+101 ELVARGVALDRA
-113 GGAGSPWLQGLE
+113 AGPDSPWLEGLE

-136 GGDATGRGIQRA
+136 GGDATGREIQRA
-148 LVAAA
+148 LLAAA
-153 LAAESSGRLEILR
+153 LAAETAGRLTVLR
-166 HTVLVDLV
+166 HTMLVDLV
-174 LVPGGR
+174 LGPGGR
-180 VTGVRVLAGSGERVR
+180 AAGALVLAGPGDRLH

-264 EGAVLRDA
+264 EGAVLRDST
-272 AGRRY
+272 GRRY

-305 GRPVLLDCTRM
+305 GLPVLLDCTALS
-316 TPPGPGPH
+316 PSGPGPH
-324 GTRATAEFLAR
+324 GGGTTAEFLAR

-343 LRAHGV
+343 LRAHGL

-369 ATDDLGRTTVP
+369 ATDGLGRTTVP

-409 FGARVAGALRAD
+409 FGARVAEALQAD
-421 ALRAGRADDDAPARL
+421 ALRTDAPGTCRAADDAPVRL
-436 VLPGRADVLPAAG
+436 VLPGRTEILPAAG
-449 RPGSPVPSGG
+449 RSG
-459 TASPFAQDTVPL
+459 TAAARSRSTAPF
-471 DREGALVVQHARPF
+471 DR
-485 EGDAVPFDADGAPV
+485 DAVPFDKDTDPVDGEAAQV
-499 ARSTAPFEGDA
+499 DGDT
-510 VPFDRRLFQDAMWA
+510 VPFDRGQCQDAMWA

-530 DRSGLEALD
+530 DRSRLEALA
-539 RRLAGFRPSSALTRR
+539 RRLAGFRPPAGLSRR

-561 LTVGRALVAAALHR
+561 LTVGRAVTAAALHR

-590 APARARRTFWRL
+590 DPARARRTFWRL
-602 DTPRPAPGSPL
+602 EPAPDGVVEAA
-613 LTSTHAITDMFDIPE
+613 LTCAHTSIDMFDPPE

>member
-1 MSTHPFPRVLVVGSG
+1 MSTNPAPRVLVVGSG
-16 IAGLTAALGAVDR
+16 IAGLTVALGAAGH
-29 GLDVVLLSKD
+29 GLDVTLLSKD
-39 ALDETATARAQGG
+39 ALDETGTVRAQGG

-64 PRDSEELHVQDT
+64 PLDSEELHVQDT
-76 LEAGAG
+76 LAAGAG

-89 RVLVRGSAAAID
+89 RVLVRDSAAAID
-101 ELVAHGVDFDRT
+101 ELVARGVALDRA
-113 GGAGSPWLQGLE
+113 AGPDSPWLEGLE

-136 GGDATGRGIQRA
+136 GGDATGHEIQRA
-148 LVAAA
+148 LLAAA
-153 LAAESSGRLEILR
+153 LAAEAAGRLTVLR
-166 HTVLVDLV
+166 HTMLVDLV
-174 LVPGGR
+174 LGPGGR
-180 VTGVRVLAGSGERVR
+180 AAGALVLAGPGDRLH

-264 EGAVLRDA
+264 EGAVLRDST
-272 AGRRY
+272 GRRY

-294 RENVRRSLAQD
+294 RENVRRSLAQG
-305 GRPVLLDCTRM
+305 GRPVLLDCTGLS
-316 TPPGPGPH
+316 PSGPH
-324 GTRATAEFLAR
+324 GDGTTAEFLAR

-343 LRAHGV
+343 LRAHGL
-349 DWSRE
+349 DWARE

-369 ATDDLGRTTVP
+369 ATDGLGRTTVP

-409 FGARVAGALRAD
+409 FGARVADALQTDALQAD
-421 ALRAGRADDDAPARL
+421 ALRAGRAAADVPARL
-436 VLPGRADVLPAAG
+436 VLPRRAELLPTDG
-449 RPGSPVPSGG
+449 RPGSTGPAG
-459 TASPFAQDTVPL
+459 T
-471 DREGALVVQHARPF
+471 
-485 EGDAVPFDADGAPV
+485 DAMPFDRDGAPFDRDRFQEAV
-499 ARSTAPFEGDA
+499 RAGGNTVRSDGNP
-510 VPFDRRLFQDAMWA
+510 VPFDREQFQDAMWA

-530 DRSGLEALD
+530 DRPRLEALA
-539 RRLAGFRPSSALTRR
+539 RRLAGFRPPPGLSRR

-561 LTVGRALVAAALHR
+561 LTVGRAVTAAALHR
-575 TESRGAHFREDFPAP
+575 TESRGAHFREDFPSP
-590 APARARRTFWRL
+590 DPARARRTFWRL
-602 DTPRPAPGSPL
+602 EATPDAAAVPVP
-613 LTSTHAITDMFDIPE
+613 TSAHAAIDMFDLPE